1 MGSMTEKDLIK
12 FGFTKVVI
20 NDAESQNGY
29 DYYYYVNKYCEGL
42 TLHSCDNIDVENNT
56 WYVSCHE
63 IPGIRIQK
71 PILYKRFIWTLDKVI
86 LDGINTNECLV
97 ENS

>member
-1 MGSMTEKDLIK
+1 MGSMTEEDLIR

-29 DYYYYVNKYCEGL
+29 DYYYYVNEYCEGL
-42 TLHSCDNIDVENNT
+42 TLHSCDNIDVENGT

-63 IPGIRIQK
+63 IPSIKIQK
-71 PILYKRFIWTLDKVI
+71 VMLYKRFINTLNKVI
-86 LDGINTNECLV
+86 SDGINTNKCLV
-97 ENS
+97 ENL